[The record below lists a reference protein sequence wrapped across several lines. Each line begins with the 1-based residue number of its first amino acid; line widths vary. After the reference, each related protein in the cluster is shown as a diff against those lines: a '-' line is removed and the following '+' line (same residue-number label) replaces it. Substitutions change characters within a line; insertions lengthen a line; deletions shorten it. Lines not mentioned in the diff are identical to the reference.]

1 MKKEKEPKTLQDA
14 FIEEVNEDLKNDQL
28 KQIWDKYSLHIIIS
42 VVAIL
47 VAAVSFESIKAW
59 RIRHHQENSNVYA
72 YASNL
77 AEQGKVEESNNVLK
91 KIAED
96 RGGIYADAA
105 RMQLAKNYTENGKTE
120 EAQNVLKKMLA
131 DSDTNPQVKNVALI
145 KLASMQ
151 IETASYADM
160 EKTLEPVLQ
169 NPSWSGM
176 AKSLLALS
184 AIRAKDIDKAKLLY
198 GEIAAD
204 ANTPDSLKAEAQD
217 MIAILNETVKQ

>member
-1 MKKEKEPKTLQDA
+1 MKKEKAPKTLQDA

-59 RIRHHQENSNVYA
+59 RIRDHQENSNVYA
-72 YASNL
+72 YAANL

-120 EAQNVLKKMLA
+120 EAQNVLKEMLA
-131 DSDTNPQVKNVALI
+131 DSGTNPQVKNVALI

-160 EKTLEPVLQ
+160 EKMLEPVLQ

-204 ANTPDSLKAEAQD
+204 ANAPDSLKAEAQD

>member
-1 MKKEKEPKTLQDA
+1 
-14 FIEEVNEDLKNDQL
+14 
-28 KQIWDKYSLHIIIS
+28 
-42 VVAIL
+42 
-47 VAAVSFESIKAW
+47 
-59 RIRHHQENSNVYA
+59 
-72 YASNL
+72 
-77 AEQGKVEESNNVLK
+77 
-91 KIAED
+91 
-96 RGGIYADAA
+96 
-105 RMQLAKNYTENGKTE
+105 MQLAKNYTENGKTE
-120 EAQNVLKKMLA
+120 EAQNVLKEMLA
-131 DSDTNPQVKNVALI
+131 DSGTNPQVKNVALI

-160 EKTLEPVLQ
+160 EKMLEPVLQ

-204 ANTPDSLKAEAQD
+204 ANAPDSLKAEAQD